1 MLGYVVGVS
10 LNKGVLYSVSWR
22 EKHFIALSILLLHS
36 HGAGNNELESYT
48 PSNAYVVWG
57 KLIIEAQ
64 KNTNSSI
71 ATYSSSK
78 IVSRG
83 KADFGVAEAYVD
95 DEDEEAESSEA
106 LKRSRRFEAKLK
118 LPWGRGIWPA
128 FWMLPSFDVYG
139 GWPKVGPLFHARS
152 SP

>member
-1 MLGYVVGVS
+1 
-10 LNKGVLYSVSWR
+10 
-22 EKHFIALSILLLHS
+22 LHS

-48 PSNAYVVWG
+48 PSNAHVERG

-64 KNTNSSI
+64 KNMNGSI

-83 KADFGVAEAYVD
+83 KADFGIVKVYVD
-95 DEDEEAESSEA
+95 DEDEDAESSEA
-106 LKRSRRFEAKLK
+106 LTRSRRFEAKLK
-118 LPWGRGIWPA
+118 LPWGHGIWPA
-128 FWMLPSFDVYG
+128 FWMLPSFDLYG

-152 SP
+152 SPWC